1 MSRGPGEPDATGND
15 LLVIAALFG
24 IGFGIWYLGQEELM
38 AMAAIASATVSLP
51 ACLLS
56 ELLWRGGWQIPL
68 ISDWW
73 LNPSRAAVHTFLATE
88 LASLHRVAP
97 EINKSGGRNAA
108 LLVALYALRA
118 ARAARR
124 WRPDHVCRKRH
135 NLNSMIAEQ
144 ARVWANADRAI
155 LVDPSDSETP
165 ETGEIAAAANVS
177 LHPLGDDIKANLES
191 VEKDVHACRGTN
203 ETIED
208 AQIPA
213 TGSFLLTPQQ
223 LQYRPPPLGRAARP
237 EEWLSYCGINLDL
250 VRRRDGRTVPSP
262 NSQGAIDIAFAGQLT
277 RRWRGACNLTRA
289 HEQVFAACLGSFANA
304 AREGQSEHEAEI
316 LIDSASRLFAACREP
331 GDVAETLRNNP
342 KWNERIV
349 GTLNVNTP
357 LLDSLATG
365 FWWVE
370 TALLQIWLA
379 GRIGGGVLAPA
390 RFLWMKPEDRGLWY
404 AINCAGGNPVAE
416 GSGIYAHHLS
426 EKQHGMALPAPRVAR
441 AREALLDIYFDLKD
455 RQRSTRTT
463 QQPTVLEMPEP
474 VSAEAV

>member
-1 MSRGPGEPDATGND
+1 MELTWIWSGDVTGEP
-15 LLVIAALFG
+15 F
-24 IGFGIWYLGQEELM
+24 
-38 AMAAIASATVSLP
+38 
-51 ACLLS
+51 
-56 ELLWRGGWQIPL
+56 
-68 ISDWW
+68 
-73 LNPSRAAVHTFLATE
+73 
-88 LASLHRVAP
+88 HR
-97 EINKSGGRNAA
+97 
-108 LLVALYALRA
+108 
-118 ARAARR
+118 
-124 WRPDHVCRKRH
+124 
-135 NLNSMIAEQ
+135 Q
-144 ARVWANADRAI
+144 
-155 LVDPSDSETP
+155 TP
-165 ETGEIAAAANVS
+165 
-177 LHPLGDDIKANLES
+177 
-191 VEKDVHACRGTN
+191 
-203 ETIED
+203 
-208 AQIPA
+208 
-213 TGSFLLTPQQ
+213 
-223 LQYRPPPLGRAARP
+223 
-237 EEWLSYCGINLDL
+237 
-250 VRRRDGRTVPSP
+250 
-262 NSQGAIDIAFAGQLT
+262 GAIDIAFAGQLT

-370 TALLQIWLA
+370 NSPCCRSGWRDGLA
-379 GRIGGGVLAPA
+379 AVGLAPA

-404 AINCAGGNPVAE
+404 AINCAGGIPVAE

-441 AREALLDIYFDLKD
+441 AREALLDIFFDLKD